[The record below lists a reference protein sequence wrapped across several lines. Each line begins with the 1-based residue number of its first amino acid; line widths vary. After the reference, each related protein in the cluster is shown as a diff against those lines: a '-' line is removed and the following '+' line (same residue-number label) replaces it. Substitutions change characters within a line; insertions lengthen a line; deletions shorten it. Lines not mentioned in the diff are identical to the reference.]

1 MSQRCINRDNN
12 NKSLL
17 ASANKPILSLIQHE
31 RISHPNADLCNVT
44 QYSSALINYGLQK
57 DGFKE
62 HADYSRASFLRNRA
76 SFSRLTEATALT
88 RAGRLQLSIKEAY
101 ILAHLLKNKAVAN
114 AVDYISSLASRL
126 ILDAQML
133 INTKKDTYINH
144 NYVENCKNIRFFHK
158 NKVNMLSIKLLMPIY

>member
-144 NYVENCKNIRFFHK
+144 NYVEI
-158 NKVNMLSIKLLMPIY
+158 NKRV

>member
-88 RAGRLQLSIKEAY
+88 RAGHLKQSVKEAY
-101 ILAHLLKNKAVAN
+101 ILSRLLKNNAVAYI
-114 AVDYISSLASRL
+114 VDYISSLASSL

-133 INTKKDTYINH
+133 INTKKDAYTNH

-158 NKVNMLSIKLLMPIY
+158 NKVNMLSIKLLVPIY